1 MIKIYTLGFTKKTA
15 KQFFSILNENNI
27 DTVVDVR
34 LNNSSQLAGFSKY
47 PDIEFF
53 LDKICN
59 IKYRHDLHFAP
70 NDSTLTRYKKKQIS
84 WEEYEKEFAQ
94 TMLERKIT
102 AYIRANYTSKDSI
115 CLLCSEPTPENCH
128 RRLVA
133 NYFKESL
140 HEAQI
145 IHL

>member
-1 MIKIYTLGFTKKTA
+1 MNKLYTIGFTKKNA
-15 KQFFSILNENNI
+15 KQFFSALNENKINL
-27 DTVVDVR
+27 VVDVR
-34 LNNSSQLAGFSKY
+34 LNNTSQLAGFSKY

-59 IKYRHDLHFAP
+59 IKYKHDLHFAP
-70 NDSTLTRYKKKQIS
+70 NESTLSRFKKKQIN
-84 WEEYEKEFAQ
+84 WETYEIEFAE
-94 TMLERKIT
+94 TMQNRRIT
-102 AYIRANYTSKDSI
+102 EYIKKNYSTDISI

-133 NYFKESL
+133 DYFKMVFDEI
-140 HEAQI
+140 QI